1 VKVNVKVIKR
11 ATIRQRKARGM
22 RKVEVVQGENSIKEG
37 TDRVRR
43 GGVWLEKSHGQK
55 RGGKEQGTSGILDVE
70 SWRSFK

>member
-1 VKVNVKVIKR
+1 
-11 ATIRQRKARGM
+11 M

-55 RGGKEQGTSGILDVE
+55 RGGKEQGTSGILEVE